1 MARLVGSDIAHA
13 VPLTFIAGIGHWT
26 MGSVDLGL
34 LVALLLG
41 SIPGI
46 VIGSLIATRISERI
60 LVPILAVTLA
70 IVGTKLLV
78 LRSRPDQGLDFVRHP
93 RAGGDRGQGWGA
105 CGRSSP
111 LRRAFA
117 GWHRC
122 PILSRIPACAGM
134 TRFAERVFTLAR
146 PAG

>member
-1 MARLVGSDIAHA
+1 DIAHA

-70 IVGTKLLV
+70 IVGTKLL
-78 LRSRPDQGLDFVRHP
+78 F
-93 RAGGDRGQGWGA
+93 
-105 CGRSSP
+105 
-111 LRRAFA
+111 
-117 GWHRC
+117 
-122 PILSRIPACAGM
+122 
-134 TRFAERVFTLAR
+134 
-146 PAG
+146 